1 MMTKHTCPLLC
12 SSTAI
17 AIAAMMSAAP
27 AFAQEQDA
35 ANSPATQEIV
45 VTGTYV
51 GRSRPDIGALQTVSA
66 AELERSPRTSIAN
79 ILAQLPATMGNQVNG
94 ASNDQGN
101 NPAASIN
108 LRGLGPRATLIL
120 LNGQRQVP
128 ISEAGGADDFSVDVN
143 SLVPSV
149 LLSRVEV
156 LKDGASAL
164 YGSDAVAGVVNFIT
178 RDNLRGGLIDASLNL
193 IDGSKDRLSGRVS
206 LGFGVQADRTS
217 LIVGVEYNKQ
227 SQVFVRDIYDAARIT
242 RFGQTSA
249 FANPTTFTLA
259 NGTVVADPLCGS
271 AQLGGSP
278 NAGLLVSG
286 RCRQDL
292 TLLRGMIAGTERM
305 TGYLKVKH
313 ELSDG
318 LSINLEAGAASIK
331 MTRTNSVGF
340 PANTRTFTLPA
351 TSPANPFGQSATL
364 SYRIGG
370 AYSGDQSVTQV
381 DSNTYRARAG
391 LDWELADGWKASIGA
406 SYSVNKTSS
415 ATSGYFSAS
424 RFQAALNCQGGT
436 TANLCFN
443 PLASGAASN
452 SQALLD
458 WLRVS
463 QDTSSQYTLKTYDGL
478 ITGKL
483 IELPGGTARIALG
496 AQRREESTFG
506 RRDAAT
512 RSGDLTFGGANSD
525 YNVGRSVN
533 SAFAE
538 VYLPVL
544 PILDVTVAGRYEKP
558 NAGSGSFN
566 PKATVELRPFDGFT
580 LTGTIGRSERAPGLL
595 QYIQRSGLINIP
607 RDPITGNS
615 QNGVATLFLA
625 STGLKPESSTNWNL
639 GASWLRPTGFGSVK
653 LGVNWWNIDF
663 KDLITTTD
671 VLAYVLANPNGSA
684 ITRDPATQQIT
695 LITLPGFFNS
705 NRLKLGGLD
714 FDAMV
719 RFDLG
724 SGKSLYTSIDGALI
738 TQYRQTVGNVTSNLL
753 GLYNSNEGLV
763 SRPKFQ
769 GRFAVGYNSDLLN
782 LALSGRYISKLKE
795 TRTALV
801 GLTEEKSYTTFDFS
815 GSYKV
820 SSDLTINLGVTNI
833 FNKLPPAQGN
843 SIYTSNSN
851 AYPLIGR
858 AFTLGAR
865 ASF

>member
-1 MMTKHTCPLLC
+1 MTKHYSALLR

-17 AIAAMMSAAP
+17 AIAAMFNATP
-27 AFAQEQDA
+27 VFAQEQGATGDA
-35 ANSPATQEIV
+35 ATQEIV

-51 GRSRPDIGALQTVSA
+51 GRAKPDVGALQTVSA
-66 AELERSPRTSIAN
+66 AELERSPRTSIAA

-128 ISEAGGADDFSVDVN
+128 ISESGGADDFSVDVN

-178 RDNLRGGLIDASLNL
+178 RDNLRGGLIDGSLNL
-193 IDGSKDRLSGRVS
+193 IDGNKDRLSGRVS

-217 LIVGVEYNKQ
+217 LIAGIEYNKQ
-227 SQVFVRDIYDAARIT
+227 SQVFVRDIYDAARIS

-259 NGTVVADPLCGS
+259 DRTVVADPLCGS

-305 TGYLKVKH
+305 TGYLKARH

-318 LSINLEAGAASIK
+318 LTLNLEAGAASIK
-331 MTRTNSVGF
+331 MTRSNSVGF
-340 PANTRTFTLPA
+340 PANTRAFTFPVA
-351 TSPANPFGQSATL
+351 NPANPFGQSASL

-370 AYSGDQSVTQV
+370 AYSGDQSITDV

-391 LDWELADGWKASIGA
+391 LDWQLADGWKATIGA
-406 SYSVNKTSS
+406 SYSVNRTDS

-452 SQALLD
+452 SPALLD
-458 WLRVS
+458 WLRVN
-463 QDTSSQYTLKTYDGL
+463 QETSSEYTLKTFDGL

-483 IELPGGTARIALG
+483 IDLPGGTARVALG
-496 AQRREESTFG
+496 GQRREESTFG

-525 YNVGRSVN
+525 YSVARSVN

-544 PILDVTVAGRYEKP
+544 PILDITVAGRYEKP
-558 NAGSGSFN
+558 SAGSGSFN
-566 PKATVELRPFDGFT
+566 PKATVELRPFDGLT
-580 LTGTIGRSERAPGLL
+580 LTSTVGRSERAPGLL

-607 RDPITGNS
+607 RDPITGNA
-615 QNGVATLFLA
+615 QNGVATLFLG

-671 VLAYVLANPNGSA
+671 VLGYVLANPNGSA
-684 ITRDPATQQIT
+684 ITRDAATQQIS

-705 NRLKLGGLD
+705 NRLKLSGLD

-724 SGKSLYTSIDGALI
+724 GGQSLFGSMDGALI
-738 TQYRQTVGNVTSNLL
+738 TKYRQTIGSVTSDLL
-753 GLYNSNEGLV
+753 GFYNANEGLV

-769 GRFAVGYNSDLLN
+769 GRFATGYNSDRVN
-782 LALSGRYISKLKE
+782 LTIAGRYISKLTE
-795 TRTALV
+795 TRAALV
-801 GLTEEKSYTTFDFS
+801 GITEEKALTTFDFT

-820 SSDLTINLGVTNI
+820 SNDLTVNLGVTNI
-833 FNKLPPAQGN
+833 FNKLSPAQGN
-843 SIYTSNSN
+843 SIYTVNSN
-851 AYPLIGR
+851 AYPVIGR